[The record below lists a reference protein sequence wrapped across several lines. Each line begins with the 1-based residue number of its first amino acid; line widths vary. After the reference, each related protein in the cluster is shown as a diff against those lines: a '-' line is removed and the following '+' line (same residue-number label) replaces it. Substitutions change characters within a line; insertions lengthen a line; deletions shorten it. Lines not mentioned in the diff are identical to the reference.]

1 MKNHDRQEESDIV
14 ISDLTGFPEGYEKP
28 FTDDPDYQPYR
39 SKQLS
44 YGNTFPG
51 SYRGAIIRTI
61 EWLTGKLTL
70 IRLIRIYESTG
81 RFPNQTFFS
90 KALELLQI
98 KLLTPMEQIRKIPKT
113 GPVILVANHP
123 HGLVDGLILAE
134 FCERVRN
141 DFKILTREL
150 LNTIPEIQDNLLPVA
165 FPHVENS
172 VKQNIAMRKIAMD
185 HLAAG
190 GVLVLFPAG
199 QVASAP
205 SWHTP
210 SLEATWNPFTAKL
223 IRRSNARIVPVY
235 FPGENSR
242 LYHWA
247 NLISPTLR
255 QSLLLHE
262 IAHAMK
268 KPQNP
273 IIGDVIE
280 RKEVDNFKGTTE
292 ELMSW
297 LRARTLALGNSKGKE
312 TT

>member
-1 MKNHDRQEESDIV
+1 MNKIKAPIV
-14 ISDLTGFPEGYEKP
+14 VSELTGFPEGYEKP
-28 FTDDPDYQPYR
+28 FTDDPNYQPYK

-51 SYRGAIIRTI
+51 SYRSAVIRTI

-81 RFPNQTFFS
+81 RFPNQTFYS
-90 KALELLQI
+90 KALELLRI
-98 KLLTPMEQIRKIPKT
+98 ELLTSMEEIQKIPQT
-113 GPVILVANHP
+113 GPVIIVANHP

-134 FCERVRN
+134 FCERIRK

-150 LNTIPEIQDNLLPVA
+150 LKTIPEIQDQLLPVA
-165 FPHVENS
+165 FPHVENYL
-172 VKQNIAMRKIAMD
+172 KQNVAMRKLAME

-190 GVLVLFPAG
+190 GVIILFPAG
-199 QVASAP
+199 QVASAT
-205 SWHTP
+205 SWTAP
-210 SLEATWNPFTAKL
+210 AVEASWNPFTAKL
-223 IRRSNARIVPVY
+223 IRKSDARIVPIY

-242 LYHWA
+242 WYHWA

-262 IAHAMK
+262 IAYSMK
-268 KPQNP
+268 KPQKP

-280 RKEVDNFKGTTE
+280 REEVNGFKGNTE
-292 ELMSW
+292 EFMSW
-297 LRARTLALGNSKGKE
+297 LRAKTLALGG
-312 TT
+312 

>member
-1 MKNHDRQEESDIV
+1 MNKVKAPIV
-14 ISDLTGFPEGYEKP
+14 VSDLTGFPEGYEKP
-28 FTDDPDYQPYR
+28 FTDDPNYQPYK

-44 YGNTFPG
+44 YGNTFPD
-51 SYRGAIIRTI
+51 SYRGTVIRTI

-90 KALELLQI
+90 KALELLGI
-98 KLLTPMEQIRKIPKT
+98 DLLTPMMEIQKIPKT
-113 GPVILVANHP
+113 GSVIIVANHP

-134 FCERVRN
+134 ICERVRK

-150 LNTIPEIQDNLLPVA
+150 LNTIPEIQDQLLPVA
-165 FPHVENS
+165 FPHVENHL
-172 VKQNIAMRKIAMD
+172 KQNVAMRKLAME

-190 GVLVLFPAG
+190 GVIVLFPAG

-205 SWHTP
+205 SWTAP
-210 SLEATWNPFTAKL
+210 AVEASWNPFTAKL
-223 IRRSNARIVPVY
+223 IRKSDARIVPIF

-242 LYHWA
+242 WYHWA

-262 IAHAMK
+262 IAHSMK
-268 KPQNP
+268 KPQKP

-280 RKEVDNFKGTTE
+280 REEVNSFEGNTE
-292 ELMSW
+292 EFMSW
-297 LRARTLALGNSKGKE
+297 LRAKTLALGK
-312 TT
+312 

>member
-1 MKNHDRQEESDIV
+1 MKNHDRHDDHAV
-14 ISDLTGFPEGYEKP
+14 VVSDLTGFPEGYEKP
-28 FTDDPDYQPYR
+28 FTDDPDYQPYK

-51 SYRGAIIRTI
+51 SYQGTIIRII
-61 EWLTGKLTL
+61 EWFTGKLTL

-98 KLLTPMEQIRKIPKT
+98 DLLTPQEQINKIPRT
-113 GPVILVANHP
+113 GPVIMVANHP

-134 FCERVRN
+134 FCERVRK

-165 FPHVENS
+165 FPHVEDS
-172 VKQNIAMRKIAMD
+172 VKQNIAMRKVAME

-205 SWHTP
+205 GWFEDSV
-210 SLEATWNPFTAKL
+210 EATWNPFTAKL
-223 IRRSNARIVPVY
+223 IRRSNARIVPVF

-242 LYHWA
+242 WYHWA

-262 IAHAMK
+262 IAHSMK

-273 IIGDVIE
+273 IIGDPIE
-280 RKEVDNFKGTTE
+280 REEINDFKGNTE
-292 ELMSW
+292 EFMSW
-297 LRARTLALGNSKGKE
+297 MRARTLALGNSK
-312 TT
+312 

>member
-1 MKNHDRQEESDIV
+1 MKNHDRHDDHSV
-14 ISDLTGFPEGYEKP
+14 VVSDLTGFPEGYEKP
-28 FTDDPDYQPYR
+28 FTDDPDYQPYK

-44 YGNTFPG
+44 YGNTFPE
-51 SYRGAIIRTI
+51 SYRGTIIRII
-61 EWLTGKLTL
+61 EWFTGKLTL

-98 KLLTPMEQIRKIPKT
+98 DLLTPQEQINKIPRT
-113 GPVILVANHP
+113 GPVIMVANHP

-134 FCERVRN
+134 FCERVRK

-165 FPHVENS
+165 FPHVEDS
-172 VKQNIAMRKIAMD
+172 VKQNIAMRKFAME

-205 SWHTP
+205 GWFES
-210 SLEATWNPFTAKL
+210 SVEATWNPFTAKL
-223 IRRSNARIVPVY
+223 IRRSSARVVPVF

-242 LYHWA
+242 WYHWA

-262 IAHAMK
+262 IAHSMK

-273 IIGDVIE
+273 IIGDPIE
-280 RKEVDNFKGTTE
+280 REEINDFKGNTE
-292 ELMSW
+292 EFMSW
-297 LRARTLALGNSKGKE
+297 MRARTLALGNSK
-312 TT
+312 